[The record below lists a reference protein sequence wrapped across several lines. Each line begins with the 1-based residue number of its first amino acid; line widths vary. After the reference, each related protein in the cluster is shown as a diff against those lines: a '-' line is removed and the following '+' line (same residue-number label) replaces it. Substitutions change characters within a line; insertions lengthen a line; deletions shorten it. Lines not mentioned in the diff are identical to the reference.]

1 METRFLPKRRKWE
14 TEQFFPVMECVWM
27 TRWSR
32 TNSPA
37 PVTLLFF
44 FNIIQLSRYFK
55 CQILLALS
63 DPLSTVDCNCW
74 MFAFILRYWSLWSL
88 RCRFLTCHNKFN
100 LERLLHVIKQKW
112 EKIFDHKFLFLLVR
126 RQESCWNIYQK

>member
-14 TEQFFPVMECVWM
+14 TEQFLPVMECVWM

-88 RCRFLTCHNKFN
+88 RCRFLTCHNMFN

-112 EKIFDHKFLFLLVR
+112 EKIFDHKLDAKNHVETYIRSKL
-126 RQESCWNIYQK
+126 IM